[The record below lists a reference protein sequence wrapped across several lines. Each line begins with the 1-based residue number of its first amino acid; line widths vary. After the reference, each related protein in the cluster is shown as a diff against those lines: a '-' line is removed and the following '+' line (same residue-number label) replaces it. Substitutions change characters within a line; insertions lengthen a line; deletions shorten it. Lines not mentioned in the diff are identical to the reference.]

1 MRSTLASA
9 VCVVVAALPI
19 PAPAQDAAPYDA
31 RAAFAPFAPLIGKTW
46 RGRGVGPDGAA
57 VEDVQRWDWAVGGH
71 ALRVSH
77 AVNGGVYGGETL
89 IAREGDGYVFHY
101 FTTGGFHTT
110 GTITPS
116 APGVFVIDE
125 TVHGVSSVQH
135 LRSSGEVGTDGVY
148 RVRSSTRRDGAW
160 AEVGGFDY
168 RQDPT
173 ARVRLPVVGD
183 ADQVRHGALRLS
195 RMILATD
202 GERGDAAG
210 YLRIANDGTETDR
223 LIGASCDC
231 ASRIEIHR
239 IREDRSGMDTV
250 EALEA
255 PADATLDIRPGSR
268 LHLML
273 IDHDPERTVD
283 GVARLRLT
291 FRDAGEIALSF
302 KPTAT
307 SRVAWDAF
315 D

>member
-1 MRSTLASA
+1 MRSTLAFAASA
-9 VCVVVAALPI
+9 AVFTFTTAAF
-19 PAPAQDAAPYDA
+19 PATAQETSAYDA
-31 RAAFAPFAPLIGKTW
+31 RAAFAPFAPLIGNIW
-46 RGRGVGPDGAA
+46 RGRGVGPDGAS

-89 IAREGDGYVFHY
+89 IAREGDAYVFHY

-116 APGVFVIDE
+116 APGVFTIDE
-125 TVHGVSSVQH
+125 TVHGASSVQR
-135 LRSSGEVGTDGVY
+135 LRATGEIGADGVY
-148 RVRSSTRRDGAW
+148 RVRSSTQKDGAW
-160 AEVGGFDY
+160 VEVGGFDY

-183 ADQVRHGALRLS
+183 TDQVEHGALRLS
-195 RMILATD
+195 RMILATN
-202 GERGDAAG
+202 GEPGDAAG
-210 YLRIANDGTETDR
+210 YLRIANDGTEADQ

-231 ASRIEIHR
+231 AARIEIHR

-250 EALEA
+250 EALDA
-255 PADATLDIRPGSR
+255 PAGGTLDIRPGSR

-273 IDHDPERTVD
+273 IGHDPRRT
-283 GVARLRLT
+283 ARLRLT
-291 FRDAGEIALSF
+291 FRDAGEVELPF
-302 KPTAT
+302 KSTAT
-307 SRVAWDAF
+307 SRASWDAF

>member
-1 MRSTLASA
+1 MRSTLAFA
-9 VCVVVAALPI
+9 ACAAALTFMTTAF
-19 PAPAQDAAPYDA
+19 PASAQETSAYDA
-31 RAAFAPFAPLIGKTW
+31 RAAFAPFAPLIGNIW
-46 RGRGVGPDGAA
+46 RGRGVGPDGAS

-89 IAREGDGYVFHY
+89 IAREGDAYVFHY

-116 APGVFVIDE
+116 APGVFTIDE
-125 TVHGVSSVQH
+125 TVHGASSVQR
-135 LRSSGEVGTDGVY
+135 LRATGEIGADGVY
-148 RVRSSTRRDGAW
+148 RVRSSTQKDGAW
-160 AEVGGFDY
+160 VEVGGFDY

-183 ADQVRHGALRLS
+183 TDQVEHGALRLS
-195 RMILATD
+195 RMILATN
-202 GERGDAAG
+202 GEPGDAAG
-210 YLRIANDGTETDR
+210 YLRIANDGTEADQ

-231 ASRIEIHR
+231 AARIEIHR

-250 EALEA
+250 EALDA
-255 PADATLDIRPGSR
+255 PAGGTLDIRPGSR

-273 IDHDPERTVD
+273 IGHDPRRT
-283 GVARLRLT
+283 ARLRLT
-291 FRDAGEIALSF
+291 FRDAGEVELPF
-302 KPTAT
+302 KSTAT
-307 SRVAWDAF
+307 SRASWDAF